1 MKLGTDPGLTLN
13 IHCSCFRYVS
23 VFSMG
28 LMPYTGLPNRVV
40 MELVTGGGRLDN
52 PNGCPP
58 FIYNLMSSC
67 WHPVPDARPTFQH
80 LLHKLLGFA
89 RNEELMKEPIP
100 HCFGETSGER
110 DRTVMR
116 APNDDF
122 CLQMPNSSDYLIP
135 LPDSRTIAK
144 RLLNEGAG
152 TSKFHSFFCGCNFY
166 LYNEHISNIYF

>member
-1 MKLGTDPGLTLN
+1 
-13 IHCSCFRYVS
+13 
-23 VFSMG
+23 
-28 LMPYTGLPNRVV
+28 
-40 MELVTGGGRLDN
+40 MEPCIIIVILLA
-52 PNGCPP
+52 
-58 FIYNLMSSC
+58 SC

-80 LLHKLLGFA
+80 LLHKLLGVA

-100 HCFGETSGER
+100 HCFGEASNER

-116 APNDDF
+116 PPNDDF

-152 TSKFHSFFCGCNFY
+152 
-166 LYNEHISNIYF
+166 